1 MEFRNLEYFLIICET
16 GSLNAAAKKLF
27 ISQQALSK
35 SLDSMEREIG
45 QPLFLRSPRG
55 LRLTE
60 AGNLLRS
67 EAREIMRQHEHM
79 MDRLDNLKRPEEYT
93 LKIAFYSGMLSQL
106 DSNFVQGFMLSHPN
120 VRLQMFSYL
129 DASQTRESAN
139 YDVDLFFSSNRLS
152 NIRLDLLYEYH
163 SPLCALM
170 SEQHRLAARPVLYL
184 DDLRGET
191 IIILNAD
198 YDSKNLLELQLERHN
213 VSVSSCLGDAEM
225 DLIYW
230 MVCNKN
236 AISFFAGPEIHLPK
250 GTVKRPINDLLT
262 PWNFYIY
269 GKKSDLHPIA
279 VEMIEAIKRVRE
291 CIANQQ

>member
-1 MEFRNLEYFLIICET
+1 MEFRHLEYFLIICET

-35 SLDSMEREIG
+35 NLDSIEQEIG
-45 QPLFLRSPRG
+45 QPLFIRSPRG
-55 LRLTE
+55 LRLTD
-60 AGNLLRS
+60 AGTVLRS

-79 MDRLDNLKRPEEYT
+79 MDRLSDLKRPEEYS
-93 LKIAFYSGMLSQL
+93 LKISFYSGMLSQL
-106 DSNFVQGFMLSHPN
+106 ESGFIQDFIQSHPN
-120 VRLQMFSYL
+120 VRLQLFSYL
-129 DASQTRESAN
+129 DVSQTRDSAN

-152 NIRLDLLYEYH
+152 KVRLDLLYEYH

-170 SEQHRLAARPVLYL
+170 SEQHRLAARPVLHL

-230 MVCNKN
+230 QVLNKN
-236 AISFFAGPEIHLPK
+236 AISFFAGPEAHLPK
-250 GTVKRPINDLLT
+250 GTVKRPIDDLLT

-269 GKKSDLHPIA
+269 GKKSDLSPIA
-279 VEMIEAIKRVRE
+279 EEMIEAVKRVRE
-291 CIANQQ
+291 NKDGL

>member
-1 MEFRNLEYFLIICET
+1 MEFRHLEYFLIICET

-35 SLDSMEREIG
+35 NLDSIEQEIG
-45 QPLFLRSPRG
+45 QPLFIRSPRG
-55 LRLTE
+55 LRLTD
-60 AGNLLRS
+60 AGTVLRS

-79 MDRLDNLKRPEEYT
+79 MDRLSDLKRPEEYS
-93 LKIAFYSGMLSQL
+93 LKISFYSGMLSQL
-106 DSNFVQGFMLSHPN
+106 ESGFIQDFIQSHPN
-120 VRLQMFSYL
+120 VRLQLFSYL
-129 DASQTRESAN
+129 DVSQTRDSAN

-152 NIRLDLLYEYH
+152 HVRLDLLYEYH

-170 SEQHRLAARPVLYL
+170 SEQHRLASRPVLHL

-191 IIILNAD
+191 VIILNAD

-230 MVCNKN
+230 QVLNKN
-236 AISFFAGPEIHLPK
+236 AISFFAGPEAHLPK
-250 GTVKRPINDLLT
+250 GTVKRPIDDLLT

-269 GKKSDLHPIA
+269 GKKSDLSPIA
-279 VEMIEAIKRVRE
+279 EEMIEAVKRVRE
-291 CIANQQ
+291 NKDGL

>member
-1 MEFRNLEYFLIICET
+1 MEFRHLEYFLIICET

-35 SLDSMEREIG
+35 NLDSIEQEIG
-45 QPLFLRSPRG
+45 QPLFIRSPRG
-55 LRLTE
+55 LRLTD
-60 AGNLLRS
+60 AGTVLRS

-79 MDRLDNLKRPEEYT
+79 MDRLSDLKRPEEYS
-93 LKIAFYSGMLSQL
+93 LKISFYSGMLSQL
-106 DSNFVQGFMLSHPN
+106 ESGFIQDFMQSHPN
-120 VRLQMFSYL
+120 VRLQLFSYL
-129 DASQTRESAN
+129 DVSQTRDSAN

-152 NIRLDLLYEYH
+152 KVRLDLLYEYH

-170 SEQHRLAARPVLYL
+170 SEQHRLAARPVLHL

-230 MVCNKN
+230 QVLNKN
-236 AISFFAGPEIHLPK
+236 AISFFAGPEAHLPK
-250 GTVKRPINDLLT
+250 GTVKRPIDDLLT

-269 GKKSDLHPIA
+269 GKKSDLSPIA
-279 VEMIEAIKRVRE
+279 EEMIEEVKRVRE
-291 CIANQQ
+291 NKDGL

>member
-106 DSNFVQGFMLSHPN
+106 DSNFVQDFMLSHPN

-152 NIRLDLLYEYH
+152 NIR
-163 SPLCALM
+163 
-170 SEQHRLAARPVLYL
+170 
-184 DDLRGET
+184 ET
-191 IIILNAD
+191 LN
-198 YDSKNLLELQLERHN
+198 
-213 VSVSSCLGDAEM
+213 
-225 DLIYW
+225 
-230 MVCNKN
+230 
-236 AISFFAGPEIHLPK
+236 
-250 GTVKRPINDLLT
+250 
-262 PWNFYIY
+262 
-269 GKKSDLHPIA
+269 KS
-279 VEMIEAIKRVRE
+279 M
-291 CIANQQ
+291 